1 MNRMTKILG
10 EMRSRG
16 EKALVLY
23 FPVGDPV
30 VDRDADWAEKY
41 FDSGAT
47 VLEIGMPYRKPY
59 LDGKV
64 VSESMKRAWDRY
76 SNDEVFALIA
86 GMRRRCPDKILQI
99 MTYFGNIAYEGI
111 ENFAI
116 KCVRAGVDAV
126 QSPDIPADQ
135 WDIVSEVFERY
146 GLLNLHFVPF
156 HFSGGE
162 LELLRRAKGYIFLQ
176 AVDGG
181 TGVRESVSPE
191 IAQNI
196 RRMRE
201 AGVSIPIIPGFGIGT
216 PEQAAEV
223 LAMGADGV
231 VVGSAV
237 VNSLLEGRGETFIR
251 QLRQAADKVPV

>member
-1 MNRMTKILG
+1 MNRMTKILD
-10 EMRSRG
+10 EMRIRG

-30 VDRDADWAEKY
+30 VEKDADWAEKY
-41 FDSGAT
+41 FNSGAT
-47 VLEIGMPYRKPY
+47 ILEIGMPYCKPY

-64 VSESMKRAWDRY
+64 VSESMKRAWDRH

-86 GMRRRCPDKILQI
+86 EIRQRCPDKILQV
-99 MTYFGNIAYEGI
+99 MTYFGSIAYEGI
-111 ENFAI
+111 ESFAR
-116 KCVRAGVDAV
+116 KCVQAGVDAV
-126 QSPDIPADQ
+126 QSPDIPEDQ
-135 WDIVSEVFERY
+135 WDTVSEIFERH

-156 HFSGGE
+156 RFSGSM
-162 LELLRRAKGYIFLQ
+162 LERLRQAKGYIFLQ

-191 IAQNI
+191 IARNI

-237 VNSLLEGRGETFIR
+237 VNSLLEGRGETFIK